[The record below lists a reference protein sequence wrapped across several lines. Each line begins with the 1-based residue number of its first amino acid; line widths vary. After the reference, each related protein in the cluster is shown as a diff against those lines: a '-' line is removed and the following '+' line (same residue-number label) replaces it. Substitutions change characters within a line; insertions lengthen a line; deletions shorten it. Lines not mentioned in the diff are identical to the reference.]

1 MGCSAR
7 RGGHSLRRDA
17 AATIRYRITGHPCQ
31 PPAIL
36 QSQSSAG
43 KRLSLQPSGIYHV
56 KRSTELLQ
64 ALERFMEEEGEP
76 QRGI

>member
-1 MGCSAR
+1 MPPCLSAAR

-17 AATIRYRITGHPCQ
+17 AATIRYHITGHPGET
-31 PPAIL
+31 PVIL
-36 QSQSSAG
+36 HFQNSAG

-64 ALERFMEEEGEP
+64 ALDRFMEE
-76 QRGI
+76 